1 MRFGT
6 WNVRSLYRP
15 GSHTTVS
22 RILARSKLD
31 LLGVREVRWD
41 KEGTVRPGD
50 YIFSMENE
58 TKIIYFE
65 QDFCTPQNG
74 VSSE

>member
-6 WNVRSLYRP
+6 CNVRSLYRL
-15 GSHTTVS
+15 GSLTTVS
-22 RILARSKLD
+22 RILARCKLD
-31 LLGVREVRWD
+31 LLGVWG

-65 QDFCTPQNG
+65 QDFFTPQNG
-74 VSSE
+74 VNR